1 MLVSKFIYNVLKYDF
16 VFVLKNELFM
26 FFLLLIFFRY
36 VSICLSSLGFDAQVY
51 YIDNKLAIII
61 INNFCNAEL
70 RFYK

>member
-36 VSICLSSLGFDAQVY
+36 VSICLSSLGFDA
-51 YIDNKLAIII
+51 
-61 INNFCNAEL
+61 
-70 RFYK
+70 